1 LGEKAKEVTDEKEVG
16 VMENQ
21 LIMPEE
27 ETPPMNYGIQDGS
40 DNEDGD
46 VEDAPEFFDNPPSP
60 IVGSPTQEDKSE

>member
-1 LGEKAKEVTDEKEVG
+1 
-16 VMENQ
+16 MENQ

-60 IVGSPTQEDKSE
+60 IVGSPTQEDKSEK